1 MIPAAPAS
9 PGRPGAVQPALFPT
23 VSPMSRKPKKG
34 YFVRG
39 QFVAEGSALDLELKA
54 ELKGTEGASR
64 TDLKRES
71 DALQALGEELLE
83 LRADRLERLAL
94 PEKLVDGLAELRRI
108 TNFEGRRRQAQY
120 IGKLMRKL
128 DDEAVDQIRA
138 ALAEQRRGP
147 AREAALLHHTE
158 QWRTVLL
165 DDDDALARWMTQYPG
180 TDAQQLRAL
189 VRQARKDAVPEQPG
203 LAPRHGRAY
212 REIFQL
218 LRAQL
223 NQSDD
228 EAGEPDD
235 GSDA

>member
-1 MIPAAPAS
+1 
-9 PGRPGAVQPALFPT
+9 
-23 VSPMSRKPKKG
+23 MSRKPKKG

-54 ELKGTEGASR
+54 ELKGTDGASR
-64 TDLKRES
+64 TDMKRES
-71 DALQALGEELLE
+71 DALQELGEELLT
-83 LRADRLERLAL
+83 LRADRLAQLGL
-94 PEKLVDGLAELRRI
+94 PDKLTDALAELRRI
-108 TNFEGRRRQAQY
+108 TNFEGRRRQAQFV
-120 IGKLMRKL
+120 GKLMRKL
-128 DDEAVDQIRA
+128 DDETVDQARA

-165 DDDDALARWMTQYPG
+165 EDDEALARWMTQYPA

-189 VRQARKDAVPEQPG
+189 VRQARKDAVPEKPG

-218 LRAQL
+218 LREQL
-223 NQSDD
+223 NQTD
-228 EAGEPDD
+228 EAAPQEEEDD
-235 GSDA
+235 GA